1 MPPTNPDPL
10 RLFILATPLIKSMS
24 WLANNYEKAIL
35 GGAVVCTLA
44 LGYSGWRALNQVEE
58 DFVSNVRGRGSN
70 ETEVAS
76 ADLVAN
82 AASSLAM
89 KRSWPIGQYDDR
101 PVDLFVSIPL
111 FVTADAPTRP
121 VDLLI
126 DDPVH
131 PPIPNTWWLKNR
143 IDPGFEDSPDRDP
156 DGDGFS
162 NMEEFIAGT
171 NPNDPQSHPPLIA
184 KLKYV
189 GDENLGWALRP
200 SYANDD
206 GGNTFRYY
214 DDQPPQGRTNATG
227 TVNPIPPDGLF
238 FENGPAEG
246 RFKLLGHETRE
257 VFNDRTNIAEQRTFA
272 RIEDQHPHKK
282 GTIYEFP
289 APLSEV
295 NVPLHMQYDRTAIF
309 TLEAIGRSGVE
320 FKVEEFD
327 TFTLPFDGDGAAHKL
342 LSVSAEEVVVEFT
355 DAEGNTR
362 SVTIPKGSFP
372 EM

>member
-1 MPPTNPDPL
+1 
-10 RLFILATPLIKSMS
+10 MS
-24 WLANNYEKAIL
+24 WFANNYEKAAL
-35 GGAVVCTLA
+35 GGAVVCALA
-44 LGYSGWRALNQVEE
+44 LGYSGWRALHQVEA
-58 DFVSNVRGRGSN
+58 DFVSTVRGRGSN

-76 ADLVAN
+76 ADRVAK
-82 AASSLAM
+82 ATSSLAM
-89 KRSWPIGQYDDR
+89 NRSWSQETHEDR

-121 VDLLI
+121 LDLLI

-143 IDPGFEDSPDRDP
+143 IDPGFADSPDRDP

-171 NPNDPQSHPPLIA
+171 NPNDPKSHPPLIA
-184 KLKYV
+184 KLKFV
-189 GDENLGWALRP
+189 GEESLGWALRP
-200 SYANDD
+200 SFPSED

-214 DDQPPQGRTNATG
+214 DDHPPQGRTNATG
-227 TVNPIPPDGLF
+227 AVNPLAPGDLF

-257 VFNDRTNIAEQRTFA
+257 EFNDRTNIAEQRTFA
-272 RIEDQHPHKK
+272 RIEDQHPNKK

-289 APLSEV
+289 APLAEA
-295 NVPLHMQYDRTAIF
+295 NVPLYMQYDRTAVF
-309 TLEAIGRSGVE
+309 TLEAIGRSGLE

-327 TFTLPFDGDGAAHKL
+327 TFTLPYDEEGVTHQL
-342 LSVSAEEVVVEFT
+342 RSVSKEEAVVEFT
-355 DAEGNTR
+355 DAEGNSR
-362 SVTIPKGSFP
+362 SVTIPLGSLP
-372 EM
+372 QP